1 MFLIYMMLR
10 ILLIIM
16 RGRTDIKDMKEQRY
30 KENIDVV
37 TEM

>member
-1 MFLIYMMLR
+1 MMLR
-10 ILLIIM
+10 IPLIIM

-30 KENIDVV
+30 EESIDVV